1 MAVLARI
8 PAPLPS
14 PVPGTPSAACLT
26 TTCAH
31 WFISRLL
38 RCLGLEIVPDFVR
51 PCSDVIRAPRVVW
64 DGTQEGSL
72 DSGGSAERGW
82 VEDDLFEDADQLIHN
97 SGAVRS

>member
-1 MAVLARI
+1 M
-8 PAPLPS
+8 
-14 PVPGTPSAACLT
+14 
-26 TTCAH
+26 
-31 WFISRLL
+31 SRLL
-38 RCLGLEIVPDFVR
+38 RCLGLGIVPDFVWS
-51 PCSDVIRAPRVVW
+51 CSDVIRAPRVVW